1 MPSKTTKKLSQI
13 FGGLKGW
20 PVNSYEGGFPVVQ
33 ALKNPLALGSSTV
46 HGAIT
51 LTTAVQKITSAITNP
66 DFPRALSVTGNQA
79 DVLADVV
86 ILGRDHAGKTISETI
101 TASGL
106 STIEG
111 NRAFASVQSITVPA
125 KTANGQ
131 TVAIGTTK
139 KFGLYRPLC
148 NGSVVDLLTVA
159 GTIENAASVSDDF
172 NTVAPTTAPDGTK
185 TILVYYQ
192 TDIF

>member
-66 DFPRALSVTGNQA
+66 TTTTSYAPNETTGHEPTTSIHQNKSKPTSISAHQ
-79 DVLADVV
+79 
-86 ILGRDHAGKTISETI
+86 KTP
-101 TASGL
+101 
-106 STIEG
+106 STPNG
-111 NRAFASVQSITVPA
+111 GTKHDRNAHNSPKSITPA
-125 KTANGQ
+125 RITSSHQGKNQ
-131 TVAIGTTK
+131 TQ
-139 KFGLYRPLC
+139 
-148 NGSVVDLLTVA
+148 GSQ
-159 GTIENAASVSDDF
+159 
-172 NTVAPTTAPDGTK
+172 P
-185 TILVYYQ
+185 
-192 TDIF
+192 

>member
-20 PVNSYEGGFPVVQ
+20 PVNTYEGGFPVVQ
-33 ALKNPLALGSSTV
+33 AMKNPAAQSVTAV
-46 HGAIT
+46 HAAIS
-51 LTTAVQKITSAITNP
+51 LTTAIQKIASAITNP
-66 DFPRALSVTGNQA
+66 DFPRALSVQGNQS

-111 NRAFASVQSITVPA
+111 NKAFAEVQSITVPVR
-125 KTANGQ
+125 TATGQ
-131 TVAIGTTK
+131 TVSIGTTK

-148 NGSVVDLLTVA
+148 NGNVVDLLTVA
-159 GTIENAASVSDDF
+159 GTIENAASVSDTY
-172 NTVAPTTAPDGTK
+172 NTFAPTTSPDGTK